1 MILAITSIT
10 SLMVTCV
17 ILMVVTVTHKV
28 DFDAAY
34 DQASTAGNVLINIP
48 LVARGG
54 GQPRLTKILA
64 RALLI
69 VIAFGVFGV
78 FVHKPLETAF
88 QSVLPIRKTPAA
100 NTH

>member
-17 ILMVVTVTHKV
+17 ILMVVTVTYKV

-34 DQASTAGNVLINIP
+34 DQASTAGTVLIS

-54 GQPRLTKILA
+54 GQPRLTKIFA

-88 QSVLPIRKTPAA
+88 QCVLPIRKTPAA